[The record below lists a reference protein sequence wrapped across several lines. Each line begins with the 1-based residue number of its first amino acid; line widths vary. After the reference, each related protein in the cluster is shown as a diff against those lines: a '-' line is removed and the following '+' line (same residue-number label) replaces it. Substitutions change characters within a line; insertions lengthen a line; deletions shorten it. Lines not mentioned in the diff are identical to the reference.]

1 MIAASSSA
9 IDALKS
15 TLDGEYAAVYAY
27 GLIGSQLSGSEQLR
41 ARRALNTH
49 RGSRDQLRAQIA
61 ATGEQPPD
69 PSPAYQTPQAV
80 TSSAT
85 ATALAVV
92 VEQRLVRSWS
102 ALAAATSGD
111 DRKSAARAASES
123 AVRAISWGSVSQ
135 AFPG

>member
-1 MIAASSSA
+1 MIATNSPA
-9 IDALKS
+9 IDALKA
-15 TLDGEYAAVYAY
+15 TLDGEYAAIYAY
-27 GLIGSQLSGSEQLR
+27 GLIGSQLSGSAQLR
-41 ARRALNTH
+41 ARRALNSH
-49 RGSRDQLRAQIA
+49 RALRDQLRAQIT
-61 ATGEQPPD
+61 ATGEQPPN
-69 PSPAYQTPQAV
+69 PAAAYQTPQAV

-92 VEQRLVRSWS
+92 IEQRLVRSWS

-111 DRKSAARAASES
+111 DRKSAARTASES